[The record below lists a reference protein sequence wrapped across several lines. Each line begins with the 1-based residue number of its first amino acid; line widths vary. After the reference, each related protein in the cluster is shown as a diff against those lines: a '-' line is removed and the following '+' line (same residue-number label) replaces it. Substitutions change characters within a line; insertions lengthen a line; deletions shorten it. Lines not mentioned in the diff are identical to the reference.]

1 MTGRRWRRARAIL
14 PAVALAIGLALAGSG
29 LVAGTVAA
37 DDAGPTSAPGAPPE
51 LVDAGAALFAND
63 FTAAQGLGPFFNG
76 SACASC
82 HVSPRIGGMGREG
95 LAVVTRIGRYRD
107 GGGFDPLLDRGGPVA
122 RSHAI
127 LGLRAACLS
136 EATVPQDVDIR
147 SVRNTPALFG
157 MGLIDQIPDDAILAL
172 AVPHDG
178 GVNGHANIVTDAG
191 GQRRVGKFGWKADTA
206 SLEQFVAEALR
217 NEHGITNPL
226 APSDLVP
233 PGGPVAGCPGGPA
246 DASAPTEDDGSTVA
260 ALAAFVASLPAPAAE
275 PDPVGE
281 RLFAQVG
288 CASCHTPSLPT
299 AGGGEARLYSD
310 LLLHDM
316 GPGLD
321 DAVVQG
327 QATRRDWRTTPLW
340 GLRERQRFLHDGRAR
355 SIEAAIGAHSGEAST
370 IAHRYADLPVADR
383 AALLHFLETR

>member
-1 MTGRRWRRARAIL
+1 MTVIVLLIAAAWL
-14 PAVALAIGLALAGSG
+14 VPSPAVAEEVASASPG
-29 LVAGTVAA
+29 LVARG
-37 DDAGPTSAPGAPPE
+37 E
-51 LVDAGAALFAND
+51 ALFAND
-63 FTAAQGLGPFFNG
+63 LTVAQGLGPLFNG
-76 SACASC
+76 TACASC
-82 HVSPRIGGMGREG
+82 HLSPRVGGMGKDG
-95 LAVVTRIGRYRD
+95 LAVVTRIGRQTEA
-107 GGGFDPLLDRGGPVA
+107 GFDPLLERGGPVA
-122 RSHAI
+122 RVHAVI
-127 LGLRAACLS
+127 GASMACLT
-136 EATVPQDVDIR
+136 AANIPKDVDVR

-157 MGLIDQIPDDAILAL
+157 MGLIDQIPDDVILAL

-178 GVNGHANIVTDAG
+178 GVHGHANLVTDPAG
-191 GQRRVGKFGWKADTA
+191 RQRVGRFGWKADTA
-206 SLEQFVAEALR
+206 TLEQFVADALR
-217 NEHGITNPL
+217 NEHGITSPL
-226 APSDLVP
+226 APFDLAPPSGQFDACSAGTAP
-233 PGGPVAGCPGGPA
+233 PGREPAGPSMSAAGA
-246 DASAPTEDDGSTVA
+246 TEDDGSSVA
-260 ALAAFVASLPAPAAE
+260 ALAAFVASLPAVASV

-281 RLFAQVG
+281 QLFVQVG

-299 AGGGEARLYSD
+299 ADGGEAGLYSD

-370 IAHRYADLPVADR
+370 ISHRYANLPPDDR